1 MRNKKFLKKPLA
13 LSIAAGLLIASL
25 DSYVLLK
32 TFVIPEVQAVV
43 VKNTDTTMAQ
53 AAENT
58 AATDEAAGGADNTAT
73 DNMTANGTN
82 NAVAD
87 GTDTTTGT
95 NTENQTVADMASES
109 TTATSNTEAATQKT
123 VTDTSYKD
131 GNVDITI
138 TTVRKNNT
146 TVYVADVKLSNSNY
160 LKTALAYDSFGTNVT
175 ETTSSMASNNNA
187 ILAVNGD
194 YYGADRSG
202 YVIKNGVIY
211 RNTVRSDSNY
221 PDLAV
226 YKDGSFKIIYETDV
240 TAEQLL
246 ADGVV
251 NLFAFGPSLI
261 ENGTISVDQNTEVRQ
276 AMTKNPRT
284 AIGIVDSNHY
294 ILVVSDGRTSESEG
308 LSLYELAEVLQEYGA
323 TTAYNL
329 DGGGSST
336 MYFNGSIINN
346 PTTNGHNISE
356 REVSDIVYIGY

>member
-1 MRNKKFLKKPLA
+1 MHNKKLLKKPLA
-13 LSIAAGLLIASL
+13 VGLAAGLLIASL

-32 TFVIPEVQAVV
+32 TFVISEVQAVV
-43 VKNTDTTMAQ
+43 VKNTTSDVAQ
-53 AAENT
+53 TAENT
-58 AATDEAAGGADNTAT
+58 DTTINSNTTTTDNSDKNTTTVENESTNSSTANTAESS
-73 DNMTANGTN
+73 
-82 NAVAD
+82 D
-87 GTDTTTGT
+87 G
-95 NTENQTVADMASES
+95 A
-109 TTATSNTEAATQKT
+109 KT
-123 VTDTSYKD
+123 VTDSSYKD
-131 GNVDITI
+131 SNVDINI
-138 TTVRKNNT
+138 TTIRKNNT
-146 TVYVADVKLSNSNY
+146 TVYMADVKLSDSSY

-175 ETTSSMASNNNA
+175 EATSSMATNNNA

-211 RNTVRSDSNY
+211 RNTVRSDSEY

-226 YKDGSFKIIYETDV
+226 YKDGSFKIIYETEV
-240 TAEQLL
+240 TAEELL

-261 ENGTISVDQNTEVRQ
+261 ENGEISVDQNTEVRQ

-284 AIGIVDSNHY
+284 AIGIVDKNHY
-294 ILVVSDGRTSESEG
+294 ILVVSDGRTNESEG
-308 LSLYELAEVLQEYGA
+308 LSLYELAEVLKEYGA

-336 MYFNGSIINN
+336 MYFNGNIVNN

>member
-1 MRNKKFLKKPLA
+1 MHNKKLLKKPLA
-13 LSIAAGLLIASL
+13 VCLAAGLLIASL

-32 TFVIPEVQAVV
+32 TFVISEVQAVV
-43 VKNTDTTMAQ
+43 VKNTGSDIVQ

-58 AATDEAAGGADNTAT
+58 GTANTNSNTTVNDTRNTNTTTSVENENINNSAVTAT
-73 DNMTANGTN
+73 ESSE
-82 NAVAD
+82 NA
-87 GTDTTTGT
+87 
-95 NTENQTVADMASES
+95 
-109 TTATSNTEAATQKT
+109 KT
-123 VTDTSYKD
+123 VTDSSYKD
-131 GNVDITI
+131 GNVYINI

-146 TVYVADVKLSNSNY
+146 TVYVADIKLSDSSY

-175 ETTSSMASNNNA
+175 ETTSSMATNNNA

-211 RNTVRSDSNY
+211 RNTVRSDSEY

-226 YKDGSFKIIYETDV
+226 YKDGSFKIIYETEV
-240 TAEQLL
+240 TAEELL
-246 ADGVV
+246 ADGIV
-251 NLFAFGPSLI
+251 NLFAFGPSLV
-261 ENGTISVDQNTEVRQ
+261 ENGEISVDQNTEVRQ

-284 AIGIVDSNHY
+284 AIGIVDKNHY
-294 ILVVSDGRTSESEG
+294 ILVVSDGRTNESEG
-308 LSLYELAEVLQEYGA
+308 LSLYELAEVLKEYGA

-336 MYFNGSIINN
+336 MYFNGNIVNN
-346 PTTNGHNISE
+346 PTTNGHRISE

>member
-1 MRNKKFLKKPLA
+1 MHNKKLLKKPLVA
-13 LSIAAGLLIASL
+13 GLAAGLLIASL

-32 TFVIPEVQAVV
+32 TFVISEVQAVV
-43 VKNTDTTMAQ
+43 VKNTTSDVAQ
-53 AAENT
+53 TAENT
-58 AATDEAAGGADNTAT
+58 DTTINSNTTTTDNSDKNTTTVENESTNSSTANTAESS
-73 DNMTANGTN
+73 
-82 NAVAD
+82 D
-87 GTDTTTGT
+87 G
-95 NTENQTVADMASES
+95 A
-109 TTATSNTEAATQKT
+109 KT
-123 VTDTSYKD
+123 VTDSSYKD
-131 GNVDITI
+131 SNVDINI

-146 TVYVADVKLSNSNY
+146 TVYVADVKLSDSSY

-175 ETTSSMASNNNA
+175 EATSSMAGNNNA

-211 RNTVRSDSNY
+211 RNTVRSDSEY

-226 YKDGSFKIIYETDV
+226 YKDGSFKIIYETEV
-240 TAEQLL
+240 TAEELL

-251 NLFAFGPSLI
+251 NLFAFGPSLV
-261 ENGTISVDQNTEVRQ
+261 ENGEISVDQNTEVRQ

-284 AIGIVDSNHY
+284 AIGIVDKNHY
-294 ILVVSDGRTSESEG
+294 ILVVSDGRTNESEG
-308 LSLYELAEVLQEYGA
+308 LSLYELAEVLKEYGV

-336 MYFNGSIINN
+336 MYFNGNIVNN

>member
-13 LSIAAGLLIASL
+13 ISLAAGLLIASL

-43 VKNTDTTMAQ
+43 VKNTDTTIAQ

-58 AATDEAAGGADNTAT
+58 AATDEAAGGAGSAAADNTAT
-73 DNMTANGTN
+73 GGT
-82 NAVAD
+82 
-87 GTDTTTGT
+87 T
-95 NTENQTVADMASES
+95 TENQTVADTASES

-211 RNTVRSDSNY
+211 RNTVRSYSNY

-261 ENGTISVDQNTEVRQ
+261 ENGNITVDQNTEVRQ

-336 MYFNGSIINN
+336 MYFNGNIINN

>member
-13 LSIAAGLLIASL
+13 LSIAAGLLIGSL

-43 VKNTDTTMAQ
+43 VKNTDTTIAQ

-58 AATDEAAGGADNTAT
+58 AKDEAANGAGNAVADNTAT
-73 DNMTANGTN
+73 SGTN
-82 NAVAD
+82 NAVSD
-87 GTDTTTGT
+87 NTGT
-95 NTENQTVADMASES
+95 AGTATENQTVAD
-109 TTATSNTEAATQKT
+109 TTTENTAATGNTAAATQKT

-146 TVYVADVKLSNSNY
+146 TVYVADVKLLDANY

-211 RNTVRSDSNY
+211 RNTVRSDSDY
-221 PDLAV
+221 PGLAV
-226 YKDGSFKIIYETDV
+226 YKDGSFKIIYETNV

-261 ENGTISVDQNTEVRQ
+261 ENGSITVDQNTEVRQ

-308 LSLYELAEVLQEYGA
+308 LSLYELAEVMKEYGA

>member
-1 MRNKKFLKKPLA
+1 MHNKKLLKKPLA
-13 LSIAAGLLIASL
+13 VCLAAGLLIAAL

-32 TFVIPEVQAVV
+32 TFIISEVQAVV
-43 VKNTDTTMAQ
+43 VKNTDSDIVQ

-58 AATDEAAGGADNTAT
+58 GTANTNSNTA
-73 DNMTANGTN
+73 ANDTGNTNPTTSVENENTN
-82 NAVAD
+82 NSAVNA
-87 GTDTTTGT
+87 
-95 NTENQTVADMASES
+95 TESSES
-109 TTATSNTEAATQKT
+109 AKT
-123 VTDTSYKD
+123 VTDSSYKD
-131 GNVDITI
+131 SNVNINI

-146 TVYVADVKLSNSNY
+146 TVYVADVKLSDSSY

-175 ETTSSMASNNNA
+175 EATSSIAGNNNA

-211 RNTVRSDSNY
+211 RNTVRSDSEY

-226 YKDGSFKIIYETDV
+226 YKDGSFKIIYETEV
-240 TAEQLL
+240 TAEELL

-261 ENGTISVDQNTEVRQ
+261 ENGEISVDQNTEVRQ

-284 AIGIVDSNHY
+284 AIGIVDKNHY
-294 ILVVSDGRTSESEG
+294 ILVVSDGRTNESEG
-308 LSLYELAEVLQEYGA
+308 LSLYELAEVLKEYGA

-336 MYFNGSIINN
+336 MYFNGNIVNN
-346 PTTNGHNISE
+346 PTTNGHRISE
-356 REVSDIVYIGY
+356 REVSDIVYIGN

>member
-43 VKNTDTTMAQ
+43 VKNKDTTIAQ

-58 AATDEAAGGADNTAT
+58 ATDETAGSAGNAAADNTAT
-73 DNMTANGTN
+73 G
-82 NAVAD
+82 
-87 GTDTTTGT
+87 GTDTTAGT
-95 NTENQTVADMASES
+95 NTENQTAADKASES
-109 TTATSNTEAATQKT
+109 TTATGNTEAATQKT

-211 RNTVRSDSNY
+211 RNTVRGDSNY

-261 ENGTISVDQNTEVRQ
+261 ENDSITVDQNTEVRQ

-308 LSLYELAEVLQEYGA
+308 LSLYELAEVMKEYGA

-336 MYFNGSIINN
+336 MYFNGSIINK

>member
-1 MRNKKFLKKPLA
+1 MHNKKLLKKPLA
-13 LSIAAGLLIASL
+13 VCLAAGLLIASL

-32 TFVIPEVQAVV
+32 TFVISEVQAVV
-43 VKNTDTTMAQ
+43 VKNTTSDIAQ

-58 AATDEAAGGADNTAT
+58 NSNINSNTTTT
-73 DNMTANGTN
+73 DNSDKNTTTLENESTNSSTANTTESSEGT
-82 NAVAD
+82 
-87 GTDTTTGT
+87 
-95 NTENQTVADMASES
+95 
-109 TTATSNTEAATQKT
+109 KT
-123 VTDTSYKD
+123 VTDSSYKD
-131 GNVDITI
+131 SNVDINI

-146 TVYVADVKLSNSNY
+146 TVYVADVKLSDSSY

-175 ETTSSMASNNNA
+175 EATSSMATNNNA

-211 RNTVRSDSNY
+211 RNTVRSDSEY

-226 YKDGSFKIIYETDV
+226 YKDGSFKIIYETEV
-240 TAEQLL
+240 TAEELL

-251 NLFAFGPSLI
+251 NLFAFGPSLV
-261 ENGTISVDQNTEVRQ
+261 ENGEISVDQNTEVRQ

-284 AIGIVDSNHY
+284 AIGIVDKNHY
-294 ILVVSDGRTSESEG
+294 ILVVSDGRTNESEG
-308 LSLYELAEVLQEYGA
+308 LSLYELAEVLKEYGA

-336 MYFNGSIINN
+336 MYFNGNIVNN

>member
-1 MRNKKFLKKPLA
+1 MRHKKLLKKPLI
-13 LSIAAGLLIASL
+13 LGLTAGLLIASL

-32 TFVIPEVQAVV
+32 TFVISEVQAVV
-43 VKNTDTTMAQ
+43 VKNTSSDIA
-53 AAENT
+53 N
-58 AATDEAAGGADNTAT
+58 ATKKAG
-73 DNMTANGTN
+73 
-82 NAVAD
+82 
-87 GTDTTTGT
+87 
-95 NTENQTVADMASES
+95 
-109 TTATSNTEAATQKT
+109 TTATSSNITTSADASTSENSEITENSGTVSTKTTASEKT
-123 VTDTSYKD
+123 VTDSSYKD
-131 GNVDITI
+131 SNIDINI
-138 TTVRKNNT
+138 TTIRKNDT

-175 ETTSSMASNNNA
+175 ETTSSMATNNNA

-211 RNTVRSDSNY
+211 RNTVRNDSEY

-226 YKDGSFKIIYETDV
+226 YKDGSFKIIYETDI
-240 TAEQLL
+240 TAEELL

-251 NLFAFGPSLI
+251 NLFAFGPSLV
-261 ENGTISVDQNTEVRQ
+261 ENGEISVDENTEVRQ

-284 AIGIVDSNHY
+284 AIGIVNENHY
-294 ILVVSDGRTSESEG
+294 ILVVSDGRTNESEG
-308 LSLYELAEVLQEYGA
+308 LSLYELAEVLKEYGA

-336 MYFNGSIINN
+336 MYFNGNIINN
-346 PTTNGHNISE
+346 PTTNGHRISE

>member
-13 LSIAAGLLIASL
+13 LSIAAGLIIASL

-43 VKNTDTTMAQ
+43 VKNKDTTIAQ

-58 AATDEAAGGADNTAT
+58 ATDETAGSAGNAAADNTAT
-73 DNMTANGTN
+73 G
-82 NAVAD
+82 
-87 GTDTTTGT
+87 GTDTTAGT
-95 NTENQTVADMASES
+95 NTENQTAADKASES
-109 TTATSNTEAATQKT
+109 TTATGNTEAATQKT

-261 ENGTISVDQNTEVRQ
+261 ENDSITVDQNTEVRQ

-308 LSLYELAEVLQEYGA
+308 LSLYELAEVMKEYGA

-336 MYFNGSIINN
+336 MYFNGSIINK

>member
-1 MRNKKFLKKPLA
+1 MHHKKLLKKPLI
-13 LSIAAGLLIASL
+13 LGLTAGLLIASL

-32 TFVIPEVQAVV
+32 TFVISEVQAVV
-43 VKNTDTTMAQ
+43 VKNTSSDIAN
-53 AAENT
+53 AAKK
-58 AATDEAAGGADNTAT
+58 
-73 DNMTANGTN
+73 NG
-82 NAVAD
+82 
-87 GTDTTTGT
+87 
-95 NTENQTVADMASES
+95 
-109 TTATSNTEAATQKT
+109 TTATSSNITTSADASTSENSEVTENSGTVSTEATASEKT
-123 VTDTSYKD
+123 VTDSSYKD
-131 GNVDITI
+131 SNIDINI
-138 TTVRKNNT
+138 TTIRKNDT

-175 ETTSSMASNNNA
+175 ETTSSMATNNNA

-211 RNTVRSDSNY
+211 RNTVRNDSEY

-240 TAEQLL
+240 TAEKLL

-251 NLFAFGPSLI
+251 NLFAFGPSLV
-261 ENGTISVDQNTEVRQ
+261 ENGEISVDENTEVRQ

-284 AIGIVDSNHY
+284 AIGIIDENHY
-294 ILVVSDGRTSESEG
+294 ILVVSDGRTNESEG
-308 LSLYELAEVLQEYGA
+308 LSLYELAEVLKGYGA

-336 MYFNGSIINN
+336 MYFNRNIINN
-346 PTTNGHNISE
+346 PTTNGHRISE

>member
-1 MRNKKFLKKPLA
+1 MHNKKFLKKPLA
-13 LSIAAGLLIASL
+13 LGLATGLLVASL

-32 TFVIPEVQAVV
+32 TFVISEVQAVV

-58 AATDEAAGGADNTAT
+58 AA
-73 DNMTANGTN
+73 DNMATSGTN
-82 NAVAD
+82 NAE
-87 GTDTTTGT
+87 TDNTGT
-95 NTENQTVADMASES
+95 GDSTTTENQTVADTASES
-109 TTATSNTEAATQKT
+109 TTATGNTVAATQKT

-146 TVYVADVKLSNSNY
+146 TVYVADVKLLDSNY

-211 RNTVRSDSNY
+211 RNTVRSDSDY

-261 ENGTISVDQNTEVRQ
+261 ENGNITVDQNTEVRQ

-308 LSLYELAEVLQEYGA
+308 LSLYELAEVMKEYGA

-336 MYFNGSIINN
+336 MYFNGNIINN

>member
-13 LSIAAGLLIASL
+13 LSIAAGLLIGSL

-43 VKNTDTTMAQ
+43 VKNTDTTVAQ

-58 AATDEAAGGADNTAT
+58 ATDEAAGGAGNTAT
-73 DNMTANGTN
+73 SGTN

-87 GTDTTTGT
+87 NSGTGGST
-95 NTENQTVADMASES
+95 TENQTVADTASES
-109 TTATSNTEAATQKT
+109 TTATGNTEAATQKT

-202 YVIKNGVIY
+202 YVN
-211 RNTVRSDSNY
+211 
-221 PDLAV
+221 
-226 YKDGSFKIIYETDV
+226 
-240 TAEQLL
+240 
-246 ADGVV
+246 
-251 NLFAFGPSLI
+251 NL
-261 ENGTISVDQNTEVRQ
+261 
-276 AMTKNPRT
+276 
-284 AIGIVDSNHY
+284 
-294 ILVVSDGRTSESEG
+294 SES
-308 LSLYELAEVLQEYGA
+308 
-323 TTAYNL
+323 
-329 DGGGSST
+329 
-336 MYFNGSIINN
+336 
-346 PTTNGHNISE
+346 
-356 REVSDIVYIGY
+356 

>member
-13 LSIAAGLLIASL
+13 LSIAAGLLIGSL

-43 VKNTDTTMAQ
+43 VKNTDTTIAQ

-58 AATDEAAGGADNTAT
+58 ATDEAAGGAGNAAADNTAT
-73 DNMTANGTN
+73 GGT
-82 NAVAD
+82 
-87 GTDTTTGT
+87 T
-95 NTENQTVADMASES
+95 TENQTVADTASES
-109 TTATSNTEAATQKT
+109 TTATGNTEAATQKT

-202 YVIKNGVIY
+202 YVI
-211 RNTVRSDSNY
+211 
-221 PDLAV
+221 
-226 YKDGSFKIIYETDV
+226 
-240 TAEQLL
+240 
-246 ADGVV
+246 
-251 NLFAFGPSLI
+251 
-261 ENGTISVDQNTEVRQ
+261 
-276 AMTKNPRT
+276 
-284 AIGIVDSNHY
+284 
-294 ILVVSDGRTSESEG
+294 
-308 LSLYELAEVLQEYGA
+308 
-323 TTAYNL
+323 
-329 DGGGSST
+329 
-336 MYFNGSIINN
+336 
-346 PTTNGHNISE
+346 
-356 REVSDIVYIGY
+356 

>member
-13 LSIAAGLLIASL
+13 ISLAAGLLVASL

-32 TFVIPEVQAVV
+32 TFVISEVQAVV
-43 VKNTDTTMAQ
+43 VKNKDTTIAQ

-58 AATDEAAGGADNTAT
+58 AATDEVAGGTGNTA
-73 DNMTANGTN
+73 ASGTN

-87 GTDTTTGT
+87 NSGTGGSTV
-95 NTENQTVADMASES
+95 TENQTVADTASES
-109 TTATSNTEAATQKT
+109 TTTTGNTAVTTEKT
-123 VTDTSYKD
+123 VTDSSYSD
-131 GNVDITI
+131 GNINITI
-138 TTVRKNNT
+138 TTLRKNNT
-146 TVYVADVKLSNSNY
+146 TVYVADVKLSDSSY

-261 ENGTISVDQNTEVRQ
+261 ENGTITVDQNTEVRQ

-294 ILVVSDGRTSESEG
+294 ILVYLTEEQARVRDF
-308 LSLYELAEVLQEYGA
+308 LS
-323 TTAYNL
+323 TNL
-329 DGGGSST
+329 
-336 MYFNGSIINN
+336 
-346 PTTNGHNISE
+346 
-356 REVSDIVYIGY
+356 RKL

>member
-43 VKNTDTTMAQ
+43 VKNKDTTIAQ

-58 AATDEAAGGADNTAT
+58 ATDEAAGGAGNAVA
-73 DNMTANGTN
+73 DNMGTSGVSD
-82 NAVAD
+82 AAAD
-87 GTDTTTGT
+87 GTDTTAGT
-95 NTENQTVADMASES
+95 NTENQTAADKASES
-109 TTATSNTEAATQKT
+109 TTSTSNTEAATQKT

-175 ETTSSMASNNNA
+175 ETTSSMALNNNA

-211 RNTVRSDSNY
+211 RNTVRSDSDY

-226 YKDGSFKIIYETDV
+226 YKDGSFKIIYETNV

-261 ENGTISVDQNTEVRQ
+261 ENGSITVDRNTEVRQ

-308 LSLYELAEVLQEYGA
+308 LSLYELAEVMKEYGA

-336 MYFNGSIINN
+336 MYFNGNIINN

>member
-13 LSIAAGLLIASL
+13 LSIAAGLLIGSL

-43 VKNTDTTMAQ
+43 VKNTDTTIAQ

-58 AATDEAAGGADNTAT
+58 AKDEAANGAGNAVADNTAT
-73 DNMTANGTN
+73 GGT
-82 NAVAD
+82 
-87 GTDTTTGT
+87 T
-95 NTENQTVADMASES
+95 TENQTVADTASES

-146 TVYVADVKLSNSNY
+146 TVYVADVKLLDANY

-226 YKDGSFKIIYETDV
+226 YKDGSFKIIYETNV

-261 ENGTISVDQNTEVRQ
+261 ENGSVTVDQNTEVRQ

-308 LSLYELAEVLQEYGA
+308 LSLYELAEVMKEYGA

-336 MYFNGSIINN
+336 MYFNGNIINN

>member
-43 VKNTDTTMAQ
+43 VKNKDTTIAQ

-58 AATDEAAGGADNTAT
+58 ATDEAAGGAGNAVA
-73 DNMTANGTN
+73 DNMGTSGVSD
-82 NAVAD
+82 AAAD
-87 GTDTTTGT
+87 GTDTTAGT
-95 NTENQTVADMASES
+95 NTENQTAADKASES
-109 TTATSNTEAATQKT
+109 TTSTSNTEAATQKT

-146 TVYVADVKLSNSNY
+146 TVYVADVKLLDSNY

-261 ENGTISVDQNTEVRQ
+261 ENGTITVDQNTEVRQ

-308 LSLYELAEVLQEYGA
+308 LSLYELAEVMKEYGA

-336 MYFNGSIINN
+336 MYFNGNIINN

>member
-43 VKNTDTTMAQ
+43 VKNTDTTIAQ

-58 AATDEAAGGADNTAT
+58 STDEAAGGADNTGT

-87 GTDTTTGT
+87 GTDTATGT
-95 NTENQTVADMASES
+95 NTENQTVADTASEN
-109 TTATSNTEAATQKT
+109 TATTDNTATTTQKT

-131 GNVDITI
+131 ENVDITI

-146 TVYVADVKLSNSNY
+146 TVYVADVKLSDSSY

-175 ETTSSMASNNNA
+175 ETTSSMATNNNA

-202 YVIKNGVIY
+202 FVIKNGVIY

-261 ENGTISVDQNTEVRQ
+261 ENGSITVDQNTEVRQ

-308 LSLYELAEVLQEYGA
+308 LSLYELAEVMKEYGA

-336 MYFNGSIINN
+336 MYFNGNIINN

>member
-1 MRNKKFLKKPLA
+1 MHNKKLLKKPLA
-13 LSIAAGLLIASL
+13 VCLAAGLLIAAL

-32 TFVIPEVQAVV
+32 TFVISEVQAVV
-43 VKNTDTTMAQ
+43 VKNTTSDIAQATENIDTTINSNTTTTDNSDKNTTTSVEN
-53 AAENT
+53 ENT
-58 AATDEAAGGADNTAT
+58 
-73 DNMTANGTN
+73 N
-82 NAVAD
+82 NSAV
-87 GTDTTTGT
+87 TS
-95 NTENQTVADMASES
+95 TESSES
-109 TTATSNTEAATQKT
+109 TKT
-123 VTDTSYKD
+123 VTDSSYKD
-131 GNVDITI
+131 SNVDINI

-146 TVYVADVKLSNSNY
+146 TVYVADVKLSDSSY

-175 ETTSSMASNNNA
+175 EATSSMATNNNA

-211 RNTVRSDSNY
+211 RNTVRSDSEY

-226 YKDGSFKIIYETDV
+226 YKDGSFKIIYETEV
-240 TAEQLL
+240 TAEELL

-251 NLFAFGPSLI
+251 NLFAFGPSLV
-261 ENGTISVDQNTEVRQ
+261 ENGEISVDQNTEVRQ

-284 AIGIVDSNHY
+284 AIGIVDKNHY
-294 ILVVSDGRTSESEG
+294 ILVVSDGRTNESEG
-308 LSLYELAEVLQEYGA
+308 LSLYELAEVLKEYGV

-336 MYFNGSIINN
+336 MYFNGNIVNN

>member
-1 MRNKKFLKKPLA
+1 MHNKKLLKKPLA
-13 LSIAAGLLIASL
+13 VCLAAGLLIASL

-32 TFVIPEVQAVV
+32 TFVISEVQAVV
-43 VKNTDTTMAQ
+43 VKNTTSDIAQ

-58 AATDEAAGGADNTAT
+58 NTNINSNTTTT
-73 DNMTANGTN
+73 DNSDKNTTTLENESTNSSTANTTESSEGT
-82 NAVAD
+82 
-87 GTDTTTGT
+87 
-95 NTENQTVADMASES
+95 
-109 TTATSNTEAATQKT
+109 KT
-123 VTDTSYKD
+123 VTDSSYKD
-131 GNVDITI
+131 SNVDINI

-146 TVYVADVKLSNSNY
+146 TVYVADVKLSDSSY

-175 ETTSSMASNNNA
+175 EATSSMATNNNA

-211 RNTVRSDSNY
+211 RNTVRSDSEY

-226 YKDGSFKIIYETDV
+226 YKDGSFKIIYETEV
-240 TAEQLL
+240 TAEELL

-251 NLFAFGPSLI
+251 NLFAFGPSLV
-261 ENGTISVDQNTEVRQ
+261 ENGEISVDQNTEVRQ

-284 AIGIVDSNHY
+284 AIGIVDKNHY
-294 ILVVSDGRTSESEG
+294 ILVVSDGRTNESEG
-308 LSLYELAEVLQEYGA
+308 LSLYELAEVLKEYGA

-336 MYFNGSIINN
+336 MYFNGNIVNN
-346 PTTNGHNISE
+346 PTTNGHRISE
-356 REVSDIVYIGY
+356 REVSDIVYIGN

>member
-43 VKNTDTTMAQ
+43 VKNKDTTIAQ

-58 AATDEAAGGADNTAT
+58 ATDETAGSAGNAAADNTAT
-73 DNMTANGTN
+73 G
-82 NAVAD
+82 
-87 GTDTTTGT
+87 GTDTTAGT
-95 NTENQTVADMASES
+95 NTENQTAADKASES
-109 TTATSNTEAATQKT
+109 TTATGNTEAATQKT

-261 ENGTISVDQNTEVRQ
+261 ENGSITVDQNTEVRQ

-308 LSLYELAEVLQEYGA
+308 LSLYELAEVMKEYGA
-323 TTAYNL
+323 TPAYNL

-336 MYFNGSIINN
+336 MYFNGNIINN

>member
-43 VKNTDTTMAQ
+43 VKNTDTTIAQ

-58 AATDEAAGGADNTAT
+58 ATTDETAGSAGNAAADNTAT
-73 DNMTANGTN
+73 GGTA
-82 NAVAD
+82 
-87 GTDTTTGT
+87 
-95 NTENQTVADMASES
+95 TENQTVADTASES
-109 TTATSNTEAATQKT
+109 TTATGNTEAATQKT

-211 RNTVRSDSNY
+211 RNTVRSDSDY

-251 NLFAFGPSLI
+251 NLFAFDL
-261 ENGTISVDQNTEVRQ
+261 
-276 AMTKNPRT
+276 
-284 AIGIVDSNHY
+284 H
-294 ILVVSDGRTSESEG
+294 L
-308 LSLYELAEVLQEYGA
+308 
-323 TTAYNL
+323 
-329 DGGGSST
+329 
-336 MYFNGSIINN
+336 
-346 PTTNGHNISE
+346 
-356 REVSDIVYIGY
+356 

>member
-1 MRNKKFLKKPLA
+1 MHNKKLLKKPLA
-13 LSIAAGLLIASL
+13 IGLAAGLLIASL

-32 TFVIPEVQAVV
+32 TFVISEVQAVV
-43 VKNTDTTMAQ
+43 VKNTTSDIAQ

-58 AATDEAAGGADNTAT
+58 DTTINSNTTTTDNSDKNTTTSVENENTNNSAVTAT
-73 DNMTANGTN
+73 ESSNG
-82 NAVAD
+82 A
-87 GTDTTTGT
+87 
-95 NTENQTVADMASES
+95 
-109 TTATSNTEAATQKT
+109 KT
-123 VTDTSYKD
+123 VTDSSYKD
-131 GNVDITI
+131 SKVDINI

-146 TVYVADVKLSNSNY
+146 TVYVADVKLSDSSY

-175 ETTSSMASNNNA
+175 ETTSSMAGNNNA

-211 RNTVRSDSNY
+211 RNTVRSDSEY
-221 PDLAV
+221 PDLAI
-226 YKDGSFKIIYETDV
+226 YKDGSFKIIYETEV
-240 TAEQLL
+240 TAEELL

-261 ENGTISVDQNTEVRQ
+261 ENGEISVDQNTEVRQ

-284 AIGIVDSNHY
+284 AIGIVDKNHY
-294 ILVVSDGRTSESEG
+294 ILVVSDGRTNESEG
-308 LSLYELAEVLQEYGA
+308 LSLYELAEVLKEYGA

-336 MYFNGSIINN
+336 MYFNGNIVNN
-346 PTTNGHNISE
+346 PTTNGHRISE

>member
-1 MRNKKFLKKPLA
+1 MHNKKLLKKPLA
-13 LSIAAGLLIASL
+13 VCLAAGLLIASL

-32 TFVIPEVQAVV
+32 TFVISEVQAVV
-43 VKNTDTTMAQ
+43 VKNTTSDIAQ

-58 AATDEAAGGADNTAT
+58 DTTINSNTTTT
-73 DNMTANGTN
+73 DNSDKNTTTLENESTNSSTANTTESSEGT
-82 NAVAD
+82 
-87 GTDTTTGT
+87 
-95 NTENQTVADMASES
+95 
-109 TTATSNTEAATQKT
+109 KT
-123 VTDTSYKD
+123 VTDSSYKD
-131 GNVDITI
+131 SNVDINI

-146 TVYVADVKLSNSNY
+146 TVYVADVKLSDSSY

-175 ETTSSMASNNNA
+175 ETTSSMATNNNA

-211 RNTVRSDSNY
+211 RNTVRSDSEY

-226 YKDGSFKIIYETDV
+226 YKDGSFKIIYETEV
-240 TAEQLL
+240 TAEELL

-251 NLFAFGPSLI
+251 NLFAFGPSLV
-261 ENGTISVDQNTEVRQ
+261 ENGEISVDHNTEVRQ

-284 AIGIVDSNHY
+284 AIGIVDKNHY
-294 ILVVSDGRTSESEG
+294 ILVVSDGRTNESEG
-308 LSLYELAEVLQEYGA
+308 LSLYELAEVLKEYGA

-336 MYFNGSIINN
+336 MYFNGNIVNN

>member
-13 LSIAAGLLIASL
+13 LSIAAGLIIASL

-43 VKNTDTTMAQ
+43 VKNTDTTIAQ

-58 AATDEAAGGADNTAT
+58 ATDEAANGAGNAEADNTAT
-73 DNMTANGTN
+73 SGTN
-82 NAVAD
+82 NAVSD
-87 GTDTTTGT
+87 NTGT
-95 NTENQTVADMASES
+95 AGTTTENQTVAD
-109 TTATSNTEAATQKT
+109 TTTENTAATGNTAATTQKT

-146 TVYVADVKLSNSNY
+146 TVYVADVKLLDANY

-226 YKDGSFKIIYETDV
+226 YKDGSFKIIYETNV

-261 ENGTISVDQNTEVRQ
+261 ENGSITVD
-276 AMTKNPRT
+276 
-284 AIGIVDSNHY
+284 
-294 ILVVSDGRTSESEG
+294 
-308 LSLYELAEVLQEYGA
+308 
-323 TTAYNL
+323 
-329 DGGGSST
+329 
-336 MYFNGSIINN
+336 
-346 PTTNGHNISE
+346 
-356 REVSDIVYIGY
+356 

>member
-1 MRNKKFLKKPLA
+1 MHNKKLLKKPLVA
-13 LSIAAGLLIASL
+13 GLAAGLLIASL

-32 TFVIPEVQAVV
+32 TFVISEVQAVV
-43 VKNTDTTMAQ
+43 VKNTTSDIAQ

-58 AATDEAAGGADNTAT
+58 DTTINSNTTTT
-73 DNMTANGTN
+73 DNSDKNTNTSVENENTN
-82 NAVAD
+82 NSAV
-87 GTDTTTGT
+87 TS
-95 NTENQTVADMASES
+95 TESSES
-109 TTATSNTEAATQKT
+109 AKT
-123 VTDTSYKD
+123 VTDSSYKD
-131 GNVDITI
+131 SNVDINI

-146 TVYVADVKLSNSNY
+146 TVYVADVKLSDSSY

-175 ETTSSMASNNNA
+175 EATSSMAGNNNA

-211 RNTVRSDSNY
+211 RNTVRSDSEY

-226 YKDGSFKIIYETDV
+226 YKDGSFKIIYETEV
-240 TAEQLL
+240 TAEELL

-261 ENGTISVDQNTEVRQ
+261 ENGEISVDQNTEVRQ

-284 AIGIVDSNHY
+284 VIGIVDKNHY
-294 ILVVSDGRTSESEG
+294 ILVVSDGRTNESKG
-308 LSLYELAEVLQEYGA
+308 LSLYELAEVLKEYGA

-336 MYFNGSIINN
+336 MYFNGNIVNN

-356 REVSDIVYIGY
+356 REVSDIVYIGYSKLKHS